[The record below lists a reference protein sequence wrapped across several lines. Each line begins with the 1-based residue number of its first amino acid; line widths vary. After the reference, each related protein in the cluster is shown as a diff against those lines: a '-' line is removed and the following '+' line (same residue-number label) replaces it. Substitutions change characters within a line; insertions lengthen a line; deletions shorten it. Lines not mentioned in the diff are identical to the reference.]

1 MARTMTLPDKAD
13 TALNTL
19 SAGAAAAAIA
29 GGDITSEALVKACLD
44 RIETRDALVCAW
56 VHLDANLAITEARKA
71 DGARSAGQTLGPLHG
86 VPVGIKDIFD
96 TADMPTQC
104 GSDLYRGRQPDRDS
118 AAVALLRRAGAI
130 ILGKTVTAELAL
142 SAPGPTANPLD
153 LARTPG
159 GSSSGSAA
167 AVADAM
173 VPLAIGSQTTGSVI
187 RPASYCGVVGYK
199 PSFGVIPTHGMH
211 ILADAL
217 DHVGLF
223 ARQLDDIALMA
234 KAMMPAAFAAAGE
247 AGANPADPPRIGV
260 VRAPVWQEASDD
272 ARTRFD
278 AWASSVG
285 ARDAVDLG
293 EVFEDAVACQRLI
306 LDANLAANL
315 GAACRDHPD
324 RLRDITR
331 ERVRNGSA
339 IDDGALA
346 HAMARVVEQRS
357 RLREIFRDYDAL
369 LTLAAP
375 GEAPR
380 GLSSTGNAVFSAIW
394 TLTGVPAVSLPLLEG
409 ENGLPIGVQVIGA
422 SGADE
427 KLLATAARVAATSS
441 TQGGR

>member
-1 MARTMTLPDKAD
+1 MTLPEKAD
-13 TALNTL
+13 TTLNTL

-29 GGDITSEALVKACLD
+29 GGDITSEALVEACLD

-56 VHLDANLAITEARKA
+56 VHVDAGLAIAEARKA

-104 GSDLYRGRQPDRDS
+104 GSDLYRGRQPGRDS
-118 AAVALLRRAGAI
+118 AAVALLRGAGAI

-153 LARTPG
+153 LACTPG

-167 AVADAM
+167 AVADTM

-187 RPASYCGVVGYK
+187 RPASYCGIVGYK
-199 PSFGVIPTHGMH
+199 PSFGAIPTDGMH
-211 ILADAL
+211 TLADAL

-223 ARQLDDIALMA
+223 ARQLDDIASMA
-234 KAMMPAAFAAAGE
+234 KAMMPAAFAATGTTLTE
-247 AGANPADPPRIGV
+247 PPRIGV
-260 VRAPVWQEASDD
+260 VRAPVWREASDD
-272 ARTRFD
+272 ARSRFD
-278 AWASSVG
+278 AWASG
-285 ARDAVDLG
+285 AGADDVVELG
-293 EVFEDAVACQRLI
+293 DVFEDAVACQRLI

-315 GAACRDHPD
+315 GAACGDHPD
-324 RLRDITR
+324 RLREITR
-331 ERVRNGSA
+331 ERVRNGST
-339 IDDGALA
+339 IDDDALA
-346 HAMARVVEQRS
+346 RATARVEVQRS
-357 RLREIFRDYDAL
+357 RLQEIFRDYDAL

-427 KLLATAARVAATSS
+427 KLLATAAHIAAASS
-441 TQGGR
+441 SQEGR